1 MLLDIIILFSISKLG
16 VCEKD
21 FALILETKDCMEKA
35 LTRLLYCFKMYEH
48 ELQLAQ
54 SIQLAHSSKNTPQEL
69 HEVLLFTSP

>member
-1 MLLDIIILFSISKLG
+1 MWESI
-16 VCEKD
+16 CEKD

-54 SIQLAHSSKNTPQEL
+54 SIQLAHSSKNIPQEL
-69 HEVLLFTSP
+69 HEVLLFTSA